1 MKKLLLIAA
10 IFCSITLNAQDF
22 TFGDLNYSVNEDGV
36 SVTLTGHVD
45 GTNATGELII
55 PEVVTYEG
63 NDYAVTRI
71 GEEAFFYYIH
81 LTGDLVIPNSVNYI
95 GKKAFFYCYRITG
108 SLTLSNSLTY
118 IDDEAFSW
126 CHFSGSLNIPNSVTY
141 IGEEAFHGCRYFTGD
156 LIIPESITHIS
167 HWAFATCTG
176 FDGTLTIPNTVT
188 YIGQGAFNTCNHL
201 TGSLTIPNSVTYIGD
216 YAFGNCY
223 GFTGSLTIPDSITMI
238 ATMAFESCNGLT
250 GKLIIPE
257 SVISIGTLA
266 FDNCSGLTGSLII
279 PNSVINIESSAFAG
293 CTGFCDTLV
302 IGSSVAYISYRVFEN
317 CSFSKTISLAETP
330 PMIDEL
336 TFENFTCPTLTVPC
350 GCRLAYGNY
359 GYTNSFSA
367 IIEDCV
373 YCWDGA
379 IADAFD
385 GGDGS
390 EENPYQ
396 IATPQQLALLAHI
409 TNDSV
414 VEPAYYILTDD
425 ICLYNDTIQWTPI
438 GFEIYYQAYLKPFSG
453 VFDGNGHCIY
463 DMIIDNPERNLPS
476 GLFGYAENATI
487 KNLQIDCSS
496 IKNNNYTAGL
506 IVARAS
512 NSKIENCKTLYS
524 SIAFCQNA
532 GGIVG
537 GIHVFN
543 NDSIYIRN
551 CVNEA
556 NLDSIYSGGGIVGYA
571 IAEVD
576 TCVLTIESCIN
587 KGNINAKSDSGG
599 ISGTAN
605 QTIIANCQ
613 NFGATNGWNAGGILG
628 SGRDCIV
635 KNCVN
640 NRSGVFDGGEYEA
653 GGIVAV
659 LTHGKLLNCRN
670 FADGSGA
677 TIGGIVGVCNG
688 TEIRQCA
695 NQGRIWCIGQSCGG
709 IMGER
714 GYQEDMV
721 YIYDCYNRGDIITD
735 IVLTKDTLEYVCEG
749 GILGSGYVSINNVYN
764 TGDFRIIAGMSNVPA
779 YIGNIVGYMH
789 DPLLDLNC
797 YWLYD
802 DEYPA
807 CGDPN
812 MPDLPGSSAFRQYIS
827 QSCCLLYEPQY
838 GTDDL
843 VEALNAG
850 SNGGCVWV
858 RDTELTNGGFP
869 IWGVVNEFD
878 YPKTGTEWYYE
889 IINDDGSTTYQYLE
903 CAADT
908 TIGTTR
914 PKIIIKSNTL
924 YDKDLH
930 IITTHEYVYSQSGIV
945 YWWDKLT
952 GSYTTLYNFNANV
965 GDEWTI
971 SVGNQSITMH
981 VDAVNY
987 SEYNGTA
994 YRIMTISD
1002 AQNIFSGQIIC
1013 GIGHTRSFFPEK
1025 LLSKNRSYRV
1035 DGMRCYWVGGEPII
1049 QFGNVDCDE
1058 IYEEHHQ
1065 TTPPSDNKISVY
1077 PNPAYDFILINV
1089 KQPTHYTISDIF
1101 GKTILKGIISSDN
1114 QQVDVSNLENG
1125 MYFIKVGEKSVRFIK
1140 N

>member
-1 MKKLLLIAA
+1 MKSLIA
-10 IFCSITLNAQDF
+10 ITFLILTLITRLAAQDF
-22 TFGDLNYSVNEDGV
+22 TVGDLNYSINEDGV
-36 SVTLTGHVD
+36 SVTVTGHVD

-71 GEEAFFYYIH
+71 GNVAFYNHIH
-81 LTGDLVIPNSVNYI
+81 LTGDLVIPNSV
-95 GKKAFFYCYRITG
+95 K
-108 SLTLSNSLTY
+108 
-118 IDDEAFSW
+118 
-126 CHFSGSLNIPNSVTY
+126 Y
-141 IGEEAFHGCRYFTGD
+141 IGEQAFFFC
-156 LIIPESITHIS
+156 
-167 HWAFATCTG
+167 C
-176 FDGTLTIPNTVT
+176 
-188 YIGQGAFNTCNHL
+188 
-201 TGSLTIPNSVTYIGD
+201 
-216 YAFGNCY
+216 
-223 GFTGSLTIPDSITMI
+223 GFTGSLTLPDSLTTIE
-238 ATMAFESCNGLT
+238 ASVFDYCYGLT
-250 GKLIIPE
+250 GQLIIPE
-257 SVISIGTLA
+257 SVTSIGSLA
-266 FDNCSGLTGSLII
+266 FYNCKDFTGSLII
-279 PNSVINIESSAFAG
+279 PNSVTNIESSAFAG
-293 CTGFCDTLV
+293 CTGLCDTLV
-302 IGSSVAYISYRVFEN
+302 IGNSVVDISYRVFES

-336 TFENFTCPTLTVPC
+336 TFENFTCPTLTIPC

-373 YCWDGA
+373 YCWDGT
-379 IADAFD
+379 IAESFD

-438 GFEIYYQAYLKPFSG
+438 GYEIYYQAYLKPFGG
-453 VFDGNGHCIY
+453 VFDGNGHCVY

-496 IKNNNYTAGL
+496 IKNNNYIAGL
-506 IVARAS
+506 IVARAR
-512 NSKIENCKTLYS
+512 NSKIENCKTIYS
-524 SIAFCQNA
+524 NIEYCQIA

-537 GIHVFN
+537 GIENFN
-543 NDSIYIRN
+543 DDSTYIKN

-556 NLDSIYSGGGIVGYA
+556 NLDSIYYGGGIVGDIY
-571 IAEVD
+571 VD
-576 TCVLTIESCIN
+576 IDSCVVMIESCIN
-587 KGNINAKSDSGG
+587 KGNIITKSYSGG
-599 ISGTAN
+599 ISGAARLS
-605 QTIIANCQ
+605 IIENCQ
-613 NFGATNGWNAGGILG
+613 NFGTIYGSDAGCILG
-628 SGRDCIV
+628 SGRDCV
-635 KNCVN
+635 FKNCVN
-640 NRSGVFDGGEYEA
+640 NRSGVFDGGENVA

-659 LTHGKLLNCRN
+659 LIHGKLLNCRN

-812 MPDLPGSSAFRQYIS
+812 WPDLPGSSAFRQWVS
-827 QSCCLLYEPQY
+827 QSNCVLYVPQY

-843 VEALNAG
+843 VEALNYG

-869 IWGVVNEFD
+869 IWGVKEFN
-878 YPKTGTEWYYE
+878 YPKTGDEWYYE
-889 IINDDGSTTYQYLE
+889 IINENGSVTYQYLE

-908 TIGTTR
+908 TIGTSR
-914 PKIIIKSNTL
+914 PKVIVKSNTL
-924 YDKDLH
+924 YDKGLNVVK
-930 IITTHEYVYSQSGIV
+930 THEYVYSDNGIV

-965 GDEWTI
+965 GDEWSI
-971 SVGNQSITMH
+971 SVGNQSITMY

-987 SEYNGTA
+987 TEYSGNV
-994 YRIMTISD
+994 YRIMTVSD
-1002 AQNIFSGQIIC
+1002 EQDIFSGQIIC
-1013 GIGHTRSFFPEK
+1013 GIGHTRSFFPER
-1025 LLSKNRSYRV
+1025 LLQKDRNYRV
-1035 DGMRCYWVGGEPII
+1035 DGMRCYWLDGEAII
-1049 QFGNVDCDE
+1049 QFGDVDCDE
-1058 IYEEHHQ
+1058 IYEEHH
-1065 TTPPSDNKISVY
+1065 TEKPEPNVDESFTVY
-1077 PNPAYDFILINV
+1077 PNPAENIINIVGDYDRIQLIDIYGKVIEIDV
-1089 KQPTHYTISDIF
+1089 KNNQIDVTN
-1101 GKTILKGIISSDN
+1101 LSS
-1114 QQVDVSNLENG
+1114 G
-1125 MYFIKVGEKSVRFIK
+1125 MYFIKIDDNLVKLIINR
-1140 N
+1140 

>member
-1 MKKLLLIAA
+1 MKSLIA
-10 IFCSITLNAQDF
+10 ITLVILTLITRLAAQDF
-22 TFGDLNYSVNEDGV
+22 TVGDLNYSINEDGV
-36 SVTLTGHVD
+36 SVTVTGHVD

-71 GEEAFFYYIH
+71 GNAAFYNHIH
-81 LTGDLVIPNSVNYI
+81 LTGDLVIPNSV
-95 GKKAFFYCYRITG
+95 K
-108 SLTLSNSLTY
+108 
-118 IDDEAFSW
+118 
-126 CHFSGSLNIPNSVTY
+126 Y
-141 IGEEAFHGCRYFTGD
+141 IGEQAFFFC
-156 LIIPESITHIS
+156 
-167 HWAFATCTG
+167 C
-176 FDGTLTIPNTVT
+176 
-188 YIGQGAFNTCNHL
+188 
-201 TGSLTIPNSVTYIGD
+201 
-216 YAFGNCY
+216 
-223 GFTGSLTIPDSITMI
+223 GFTGSLTLPDSLTTIE
-238 ATMAFESCNGLT
+238 ASVFDYCYGLT
-250 GKLIIPE
+250 GQLIIPE
-257 SVISIGTLA
+257 SVTSIGSLA
-266 FDNCSGLTGSLII
+266 FYNCKDFTGSLII
-279 PNSVINIESSAFAG
+279 PNSVTNIESSAFAG
-293 CTGFCDTLV
+293 CTGLCDTLV
-302 IGSSVAYISYRVFEN
+302 IGNSVVDISYRVFES

-373 YCWDGA
+373 YCWDGT
-379 IADAFD
+379 IAESFD

-425 ICLYNDTIQWTPI
+425 ICLYNDKIQWTPI
-438 GFEIYYQAYLKPFSG
+438 GYEIYYQAYLKPFGG
-453 VFDGNGHCIY
+453 VFDGNGHCVY

-496 IKNNNYTAGL
+496 IKNNNYIAGL
-506 IVARAS
+506 IVARAR
-512 NSKIENCKTLYS
+512 NSKIENCKTIYS
-524 SIAFCQNA
+524 NIEYCQIA

-537 GIHVFN
+537 GIENFN
-543 NDSIYIRN
+543 DDSTYIKN

-556 NLDSIYSGGGIVGYA
+556 NLDSIYYGGGIVGDIYVD
-571 IAEVD
+571 ID
-576 TCVLTIESCIN
+576 TCVVMIESCIN
-587 KGNINAKSDSGG
+587 KGNINAKSYSGG
-599 ISGTAN
+599 ISGAARLS
-605 QTIIANCQ
+605 IIENCQ
-613 NFGATNGWNAGGILG
+613 NFGTIYGSDAGGILG
-628 SGRDCIV
+628 SGRDCV
-635 KNCVN
+635 FKNCVN
-640 NRSGVFDGGEYEA
+640 NRSGVFDGGENVA

-659 LTHGKLLNCRN
+659 LIHGKLLNCRN
-670 FADGSGA
+670 FANGSGA

-812 MPDLPGSSAFRQYIS
+812 WPDLPGSSAFRQWVS
-827 QSCCLLYEPQY
+827 QSNCVLYVPQY

-843 VEALNAG
+843 VEALNYG

-869 IWGVVNEFD
+869 IWGVKEFN
-878 YPKTGTEWYYE
+878 YPKTGDEWYYE
-889 IINDDGSTTYQYLE
+889 IINENGSVTYQYLE

-908 TIGTTR
+908 TIGTSR
-914 PKIIIKSNTL
+914 PKVIVKSNTL
-924 YDKDLH
+924 YDKGLNVVK
-930 IITTHEYVYSQSGIV
+930 THEYVYSDNGIV

-952 GSYTTLYNFNANV
+952 GSYTTLYNFNANI
-965 GDEWTI
+965 GDEWSI
-971 SVGNQSITMH
+971 SVGNQSITMY
-981 VDAVNY
+981 VDAVSYTEY
-987 SEYNGTA
+987 SGNV
-994 YRIMTISD
+994 YRIMTVSD
-1002 AQNIFSGQIIC
+1002 EQDIFSGQIIC
-1013 GIGHTRSFFPEK
+1013 GIGHTRSFFPER
-1025 LLSKNRSYRV
+1025 LLQKDRNYRV
-1035 DGMRCYWVGGEPII
+1035 DGMRCYWVDGEPII
-1049 QFGNVDCDE
+1049 QFGDVDCDE
-1058 IYEEHHQ
+1058 IYEEYHKEI
-1065 TTPPSDNKISVY
+1065 PPIDTEITVY
-1077 PNPAYDFILINV
+1077 PNPADDFIMISV

-1101 GKTILKGIISSDN
+1101 GKTILNGVIPSDN
-1114 QQVDVSNLENG
+1114 QQINIENLPDG
-1125 MYFIKVGEKSVRFIK
+1125 MYFVNINNQIVKIIK